1 MSWKLIFAV
10 LKEARASD
18 KTLHLVHC
26 IYSQAEAQ
34 VRVNMAGKI
43 ALTKSFP
50 VDRGSLQGDNA
61 ARHPLIH
68 INSVTTEVG

>member
-1 MSWKLIFAV
+1 MLLTDYKAAFTSMSQKLIFAA

-18 KTLHLVHC
+18 KTLHLVHR

-43 ALTKSFP
+43 ALTESFP
-50 VDRGSLQGDNA
+50 VDRGSLQ
-61 ARHPLIH
+61 
-68 INSVTTEVG
+68 